1 MNNTGFEVTYTA
13 LQAPDA
19 ARDCAVVVSRA
30 RAAMVSSR
38 LVRQAPAP
46 VFFERAGEGAV
57 FTVRSASRGT
67 IEALPAS
74 YGSMIGHFGVFER
87 GAVTALGSVAQHSA

>member
-1 MNNTGFEVTYTA
+1 MNNTGFEVIYTA
-13 LQAPDA
+13 LQAPETA
-19 ARDCAVVVSRA
+19 HDCAVAVSRA
-30 RAAMVSSR
+30 RTAMVSSR

-57 FTVRSASRGT
+57 FIVRSASRGA

-74 YGSMIGHFGVFER
+74 YGSAIGHFGVFER
-87 GAVTALGSVAQHSA
+87 GAVTALGSEPQHSA